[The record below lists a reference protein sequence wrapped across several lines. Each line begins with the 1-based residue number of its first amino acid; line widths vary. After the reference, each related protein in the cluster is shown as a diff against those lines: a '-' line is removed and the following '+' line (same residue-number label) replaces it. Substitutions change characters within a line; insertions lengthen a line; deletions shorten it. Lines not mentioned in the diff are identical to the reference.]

1 MGGRVI
7 SRLRAQTLGSFV
19 DMFWDVFTAA
29 SSLDDDCCLMIWLA
43 DSNGVQMVEH
53 SGGC

>member
-19 DMFWDVFTAA
+19 DMCWDVFTAA
-29 SSLDDDCCLMIWLA
+29 SLLDDDCYLMIWLV
-43 DSNGVQMVEH
+43 DSGDLII
-53 SGGC
+53 GL